1 MYVTLFNM
9 VMMTRMMMKMMT
21 MQRPDSTSNVE
32 CCSTSSFLPFDEEVH
47 VVDPLIK

>member
-9 VMMTRMMMKMMT
+9 VMMKMMT
-21 MQRPDSTSNVE
+21 MRRLDSTSNVE
-32 CCSTSSFLPFDEEVH
+32 CCSTSSFLPFNEEVH